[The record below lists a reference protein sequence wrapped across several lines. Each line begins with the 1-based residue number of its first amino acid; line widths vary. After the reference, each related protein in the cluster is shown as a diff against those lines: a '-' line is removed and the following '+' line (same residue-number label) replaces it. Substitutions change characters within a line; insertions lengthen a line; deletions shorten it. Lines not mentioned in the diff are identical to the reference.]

1 MPASALDAATV
12 VEVEPRVPGG
22 GGPGNEGPDG
32 GDGGG
37 GGDHDDHGSPSL
49 LRLGVLLIIASVG
62 ALFITLA
69 LVFWFRAQ
77 SAFLWQS
84 VETPRALW
92 MSTAVLALSSLTL
105 ELSRKSL
112 ADKHWF
118 AYRRRLLLTI
128 YLGLAFI
135 ACQCAALVELM
146 RQGMFLRG
154 NPHAS
159 MFYVFTAAHGVHLV
173 FGVIALNVLLFRR
186 DRNGPRHR
194 THSEAV
200 AIYWHFMGV
209 IWAGLFALLLNWS

>member
-22 GGPGNEGPDG
+22 GGPGNEGPDD

-37 GGDHDDHGSPSL
+37 GGDHDDGGRPSF
-49 LRLGVLLIIASVG
+49 LRFGVLLTLVSVG
-62 ALFITLA
+62 ALFAALA
-69 LVFWFRAQ
+69 MVFWFRSQ
-77 SAFLWQS
+77 SAFLWRS

-92 MSTAVLALSSLTL
+92 MSTGVLALSSLTL
-105 ELSRKSL
+105 ELARKSL
-112 ADKHWF
+112 AERRWF

-135 ACQCAALVELM
+135 ACQCAALLELV

-159 MFYVFTAAHGVHLV
+159 MFYVFTGAHGAHLV
-173 FGVIALNVLLFRR
+173 AGVVGLNILLFQRGR
-186 DRNGPRHR
+186 LWLRHMMYA
-194 THSEAV
+194 EAV

-209 IWAGLFALLLNWS
+209 IWAGLFALLLKWR